1 MGTTLTGTTP
11 QDTYDSLIKVTDNG
25 PISGTAKYL
34 SDGLGND
41 SALAMSTTQVGIGT
55 ASPAQNLHISSSQTT
70 AYAASSASLIQP
82 DGGSNLLIQNT
93 GAAGFTSLR
102 FAALNTSNAV
112 GYLGFTNNT
121 ANVGGSFIFGQ
132 RTGASSYAEQMRI
145 TDTGNVGIGTSS
157 PARLLHSSASYAAP
171 TGGIDANVQIL
182 ASNTSGASGINMLA
196 SNASVSFLHFG
207 DNDAANVGQIA
218 YTHANDNMLF
228 VVGGAER
235 FRMTPSGLTFNG
247 DTAAANALDDY
258 EEGTFTPTV
267 AGSTTAGTATYTTQ
281 LARYTK
287 IGRQVSCQIDLGYNS
302 GTGTGNLTIAGL
314 PFTDAGLNNPAVTI
328 GYLDGITL
336 TANNY
341 ALAYLASGTTRI
353 DFVQIPTGGG
363 SLTSVSYDS
372 EGRIILNVTYTA

>member
-25 PISGTAKYL
+25 PLSGTLKAL

-41 SALAMSTTQVGIGT
+41 SALALS
-55 ASPAQNLHISSSQTT
+55 
-70 AYAASSASLIQP
+70 
-82 DGGSNLLIQNT
+82 T
-93 GAAGFTSLR
+93 GAASITGTLAVSGAVTTGTNTNVQATSTNTRLLVT
-102 FAALNTSNAV
+102 AAGVANTI
-112 GYLGFTNNT
+112 LGFNNSGST
-121 ANVGGSFIFGQ
+121 QNGVVNNAGYVGILQDYPLVVTIADG
-132 RTGASSYAEQMRI
+132 EKMRI
-145 TDTGNVGIGTSS
+145 TGTGNVGIGTSS
-157 PARLLHSSASYAAP
+157 PDTLVTLGTTARTDNTAGIKIFRGGGTASYA
-171 TGGIDANVQIL
+171 TYGF
-182 ASNTSGASGINMLA
+182 SGNAVIN
-196 SNASVSFLHFG
+196 S
-207 DNDAANVGQIA
+207 
-218 YTHANDNMLF
+218 
-228 VVGGAER
+228 VGGDLVFQRESTER
-235 FRMTPSGLTFNG
+235 ARFTTEGLCFNG
-247 DTAAANALDDY
+247 DFLAANALDDY
-258 EEGTFTPTV
+258 EEGTWTPTI

>member
-25 PISGTAKYL
+25 PLSGTAKYL

-41 SALAMSTTQVGIGT
+41 SILALSTARVGLGTATPDAMLTLNGTTPYIRIERTGVPTWQIQNNTLVADAGFSINNLTNAGTPFFINGTTNNVGIGT
-55 ASPAQNLHISSSQTT
+55 AAPSSKLHVFGSQAGASPTALLRVGNSGAGYMARIILTDETTADGNIVFQGSAVGSSSQ
-70 AYAASSASLIQP
+70 YIGLGIAAIDTIKITGDSYLRMAS
-82 DGGSNLLIQNT
+82 G
-93 GAAGFTSLR
+93 
-102 FAALNTSNAV
+102 
-112 GYLGFTNNT
+112 
-121 ANVGGSFIFGQ
+121 
-132 RTGASSYAEQMRI
+132 
-145 TDTGNVGIGTSS
+145 
-157 PARLLHSSASYAAP
+157 
-171 TGGIDANVQIL
+171 TGGIQ
-182 ASNTSGASGINMLA
+182 
-196 SNASVSFLHFG
+196 
-207 DNDAANVGQIA
+207 
-218 YTHANDNMLF
+218 
-228 VVGGAER
+228 
-235 FRMTPSGLTFNG
+235 FNG

-258 EEGTFTPTV
+258 EEGTFTPTI

-281 LARYTK
+281 VARYTK

-328 GYLDGITL
+328 GYLENITL

-341 ALAYLASGTTRI
+341 ALAYIASGTTRI

-363 SLTSVSYDS
+363 ALTSVAYDG

>member
-25 PISGTAKYL
+25 PLSATAKFL

-41 SALAMSTTQVGIGT
+41 SALAMSTTKVGINT
-55 ASPAQNLHISSSQTT
+55 SSPAVNLHISGD
-70 AYAASSASLIQP
+70 ANNRASLRLASTAANRLAAVSFYGNNVESAVIGYE
-82 DGGSNLLIQNT
+82 GGSEIVSGGVQGDLIIRNVLSGKDIILDT
-93 GAAGFTSLR
+93 
-102 FAALNTSNAV
+102 NA
-112 GYLGFTNNT
+112 
-121 ANVGGSFIFGQ
+121 
-132 RTGASSYAEQMRI
+132 
-145 TDTGNVGIGTSS
+145 GNVGIGTLA
-157 PARLLHSSASYAAP
+157 PAALLDARLTVNTNSTQQITRFAANNVSGELKALDVSY
-171 TGGIDANVQIL
+171 TGSDNLITIG
-182 ASNTSGASGINMLA
+182 
-196 SNASVSFLHFG
+196 SNAVGTDPSISVKIG
-207 DNDAANVGQIA
+207 VGEVA
-218 YTHANDNMLF
+218 
-228 VVGGAER
+228 R
-235 FRMTPSGLTFNG
+235 FISGGLTFNG

-258 EEGTFTPTV
+258 EEGTFTPTI

-336 TANNY
+336 TALNY
-341 ALAYLASGTTRI
+341 AMAYLASGTTRI

-363 SLTSVSYDS
+363 SLTSVAYDS

>member
-1 MGTTLTGTTP
+1 
-11 QDTYDSLIKVTDNG
+11 
-25 PISGTAKYL
+25 
-34 SDGLGND
+34 
-41 SALAMSTTQVGIGT
+41 VGIGT
-55 ASPAQNLHISSSQTT
+55 NAPTFKFQVNSAATATAMFRSSDTGTVVGIDNSAADGDPQLKFFINDIGTFTLGVDDSDSDKFKIGTSDLTT
-70 AYAASSASLIQP
+70 NTRLTIDSA
-82 DGGSNLLIQNT
+82 
-93 GAAGFTSLR
+93 
-102 FAALNTSNAV
+102 
-112 GYLGFTNNT
+112 
-121 ANVGGSFIFGQ
+121 
-132 RTGASSYAEQMRI
+132 
-145 TDTGNVGIGTSS
+145 GNVGIGTSS
-157 PARLLHSSASYAAP
+157 PSSKLHVLGSVAGASPSPLFRVGNSGANYTARMVLTDETTNDGNIVYQGGATGVDQYIGLGLGTSFDDVKVTANGYIRLKSGM
-171 TGGIDANVQIL
+171 GGIQ
-182 ASNTSGASGINMLA
+182 
-196 SNASVSFLHFG
+196 
-207 DNDAANVGQIA
+207 
-218 YTHANDNMLF
+218 
-228 VVGGAER
+228 
-235 FRMTPSGLTFNG
+235 FNG

>member
-41 SALAMSTTQVGIGT
+41 STLALSTSVVGINT
-55 ASPAQNLHISSSQTT
+55 SSPNTNYPLSIA
-70 AYAASSASLIQP
+70 SASNANAIAVFGRAS
-82 DGGSNLLIQNT
+82 DNT
-93 GAAGFTSLR
+93 GSIDFYQSNGSSRILEFGVSTAQVDIYND
-102 FAALNTSNAV
+102 LNTPMLFSTNA
-112 GYLGFTNNT
+112 TE
-121 ANVGGSFIFGQ
+121 
-132 RTGASSYAEQMRI
+132 RMRI
-145 TDTGNVGIGTSS
+145 TGAGNVGIGTTA
-157 PARLLHSSASYAAP
+157 PAVSLQVGKDNDVNSL
-171 TGGIDANVQIL
+171 TGKSIIYGANQDLTGTPVEIL
-182 ASNTSGASGINMLA
+182 TLCRAF
-196 SNASVSFLHFG
+196 NAGVSFLG
-207 DNDAANVGQIA
+207 AAALCVAKDTANANPRAAKLSIKLSDAASE
-218 YTHANDNMLF
+218 TDF
-228 VVGGAER
+228 VAAS
-235 FRMTPSGLTFNG
+235 FTKNGLCFNS

-258 EEGTFTPTV
+258 EEGTFTPTI

-336 TANNY
+336 TALNY
-341 ALAYLASGTTRI
+341 AMAYLASGTTRI

-363 SLTSVSYDS
+363 SLTSVAYDS